1 MILRTQL
8 LITEKTQKWTQ
19 QSRKDL
25 FYSHS
30 MISISTKNFKLMMI
44 RKSVSQLR
52 TIKISIK
59 VKNNTSRVPLYRITA
74 TKEANEIGVSGM
86 YVIQFRAL
94 ITE

>member
-1 MILRTQL
+1 
-8 LITEKTQKWTQ
+8 
-19 QSRKDL
+19 
-25 FYSHS
+25 
-30 MISISTKNFKLMMI
+30 MMI

-74 TKEANEIGVSGM
+74 TKEANEIGVSGL

>member
-1 MILRTQL
+1 
-8 LITEKTQKWTQ
+8 
-19 QSRKDL
+19 
-25 FYSHS
+25 
-30 MISISTKNFKLMMI
+30 MI

-59 VKNNTSRVPLYRITA
+59 VKNKTSRVPLYRITA
-74 TKEANEIGVSGM
+74 TKEANEIGVSGL